1 MALYA
6 GIDLHS
12 NNNVI
17 VVQGEDDNV
26 VARRRLPNDLAAVC
40 DWLEPYRRDI
50 AGVVVESTYN
60 WYWMVDG
67 LKERGYTVHLA
78 NTVAIQQYDGLK
90 YRDDTSDA
98 RWLAKLLR
106 LGQLPEGY
114 IYPRQERAVRDLL
127 RKRSQL
133 VRQATMNVLGI
144 QNLFSRNRGQCISA
158 NVVKRLTAG
167 NVEEYFEDENVALA
181 VKSSVKVLDCLKEQ
195 IAVIEDAVHGQM
207 KLRRSYSRLTSV
219 PGIGKILA
227 LTIML
232 ETGDIS
238 RFADAGHYV
247 SYARLV
253 GSSHLTN
260 GKRKGS
266 GNTKN
271 GNAYLCWAF
280 IEAANF
286 AIRFDPTIRRYYQR
300 KQARTKRIV
309 ALKAIAHKLARACY
323 HLIRDDVA
331 FDVQRAF
338 GQAGVESSKKATDSN
353 GNGDSMKPIGAS
365 ASSSTV
371 ESSDG

>member
-1 MALYA
+1 MTLYA

-12 NNNVI
+12 NNNVV
-17 VVQGEDDNV
+17 VVQDEDDNV
-26 VARRRLPNDLAAVC
+26 VGRRRLANDLKTVSA
-40 DWLEPYRRDI
+40 WLEPYRDNL

-60 WYWMVDG
+60 WYWLVDG
-67 LKERGYTVHLA
+67 LMEQGYAVHLA

-90 YRDDTSDA
+90 YRDDASDA

-114 IYPRQERAVRDLL
+114 IYPRTERAIRDLL

-133 VRQATMNVLGI
+133 VRLATMNLLSI
-144 QNLFSRNRGQCISA
+144 QNLFARNRGEGISA
-158 NVVKRLTAG
+158 NRVKQLTPETVDAT
-167 NVEEYFEDENVALA
+167 FEDANVALA
-181 VKSSVKVLDCLKEQ
+181 VKSNVKVLDCLLEQ
-195 IAVIEDAVHGQM
+195 ISVLEAAVHDQVRLRQGYK
-207 KLRRSYSRLTSV
+207 KLLTV

-227 LTIML
+227 QTIML

-238 RFADAGHYV
+238 RFREVGHYV
-247 SYARLV
+247 SYGRLV

-271 GNAYLCWAF
+271 GNAFLCWAF

-286 AIRFDPTIRRYYQR
+286 AIRYSETIRRYYQR

-309 ALKAIAHKLARACY
+309 ALKAVAHKLARACY
-323 HLIRDDVA
+323 HMIREDVA
-331 FDVQRAF
+331 FDMTRAF
-338 GQAGVESSKKATDSN
+338 G
-353 GNGDSMKPIGAS
+353 
-365 ASSSTV
+365 
-371 ESSDG
+371 